1 MIDIAEWPADALH
14 AMKNGERLDR
24 LLFLHLH
31 LSGWSFAAGV
41 GQPLSALL
49 WCQGNELEIWR
60 SGLAVIETAVFPEIF
75 HVKGDRRFSFRW
87 CSPIVRRSRCYAN
100 RVRHWVLAYGSS
112 HGRLIRW
119 AWNVESVV
127 DYTKGFIFVR
137 LPNVSF
143 ASFFFL
149 DAVWRN
155 VLRLDAVVWKFE
167 LCSSSKLFLPAWN
180 VAFALFFSTEFPRFG
195 WWISLHALPP
205 LSPLWKISM
214 WRYSSEGTSTGKLI
228 IACRDK
234 CCIDHADNGVYLN
247 KSTRRSVMWSIR
259 NVNVRCLR
267 VHDVLLNHKFVSWR
281 HWNNRLAEKERVS
294 GVKSPF

>member
-31 LSGWSFAAGV
+31 LSGWCFAAGV
-41 GQPLSALL
+41 GQPLTALL
-49 WCQGNELEIWR
+49 WCQGNEVEIWG
-60 SGLAVIETAVFPEIF
+60 SGLAVIETAVFPGIF

-87 CSPIVRRSRCYAN
+87 CSSIVRRSRCYVN

-112 HGRLIRW
+112 HGRLIRL

-137 LPNVSF
+137 FPNVSF

-155 VLRLDAVVWKFE
+155 MLRLDVVVWKFE
-167 LCSSSKLFLPAWN
+167 LCFSTRLFLLASRSIYIIFLDRICKVWMVDLASHTSST
-180 VAFALFFSTEFPRFG
+180 VATF
-195 WWISLHALPP
+195 
-205 LSPLWKISM
+205 
-214 WRYSSEGTSTGKLI
+214 
-228 IACRDK
+228 
-234 CCIDHADNGVYLN
+234 
-247 KSTRRSVMWSIR
+247 
-259 NVNVRCLR
+259 
-267 VHDVLLNHKFVSWR
+267 
-281 HWNNRLAEKERVS
+281 
-294 GVKSPF
+294 